1 MKGVEYLKHKKMIIL
16 SILILALLLIIAGC
30 GASGSSFKDGTYEGS
45 SDAGMHA
52 GLKVSVTVKGGSI
65 TAIEVVEHGETEGIG
80 TVAFEPL
87 TKAIVEAQSTEVDS
101 VSGASKTSAAIKEAV
116 DTALAQAK

>member
-1 MKGVEYLKHKKMIIL
+1 MKRKNLIFIGLLL
-16 SILILALLLIIAGC
+16 SVLLLIAAGC
-30 GASGSSFKDGTYEGS
+30 GSSGPSFKDGTYEGS

-52 GLKVSVTVKGGSI
+52 GLKVSVTIKGGSI
-65 TAIEVVEHGETEGIG
+65 TSIEVVEHGETEGIG

-116 DTALAQAK
+116 DVALTQAK

>member
-1 MKGVEYLKHKKMIIL
+1 MV
-16 SILILALLLIIAGC
+16 AGC
-30 GASGSSFKDGTYEGS
+30 GNSGPSFKDGTYEGN

-52 GLKVSVTVKGGSI
+52 GLKVSVLVEGGSI
-65 TAIEVVEHGETEGIG
+65 TKIDIVEHGETEGIG

-116 DTALAQAK
+116 NAALTQAK